1 MYDFLEHFSSCKK
14 YIIIYHSEVV
24 SEFVFLRCIFIPE
37 NILFMKAT
45 IVKSIRIF
53 GPEGF
58 ITMWAIVG
66 KAFNVNFNM
75 LLHI

>member
-37 NILFMKAT
+37 IILFMRAT
-45 IVKSIRIF
+45 IVFLYGIF

-58 ITMWAIVG
+58 ITMWALI
-66 KAFNVNFNM
+66 
-75 LLHI
+75 